1 MYFMNFLPII
11 DLHCHLD
18 GAISPEIVRQL
29 ADIQKISLPCM
40 SDAELENLISV
51 PGSCESLA
59 EFLKRFS
66 FPCSLM
72 QTEKGIAEAVRLVQ
86 EKMKSEGLEYLE
98 LRFAPQLHCR
108 NSLSQEAV
116 VKAALDGLCQSS
128 LHTNLILCCMR
139 GENTH
144 SENMET
150 VRLAETYLTEDGG
163 IVALDLAGAEAA
175 FPTADYT
182 AEFAAAREK
191 HIPFTIHAGEAAG
204 AESIRKAVEFGARRI
219 GHGVRLFEDAQLL
232 EEVIR
237 RKIPLEMAPTSN
249 RLTKAVRTMKEYPL
263 AEYLAKG
270 VTVTLNTDDP
280 AVCRTTLAG
289 EFAYIREEF
298 NSTDE
303 QLIQMQLNAVDAA
316 FTSQKTKDWLRQLC
330 IQ

>member
-1 MYFMNFLPII
+1 MNFLPFI

-18 GAISPEIVRQL
+18 GAISPEIARQL
-29 ADIQKISLPCM
+29 ADIQNISLPCA

-51 PGSCESLA
+51 PGSCGSLA
-59 EFLKRFS
+59 EFLKCFA

-116 VKAALDGLCQSS
+116 VKAALDGLCKSS

-144 SENMET
+144 TENMET

-182 AEFAAAREK
+182 AEFSAAHEK
-191 HIPFTIHAGEAAG
+191 HIPFTIHAGEADG
-204 AESIRKAVEFGARRI
+204 AESIRKAVSFGARRI
-219 GHGVRLFEDAQLL
+219 GHGVRLFEDARLL
-232 EEVIR
+232 EDIIKR
-237 RKIPLEMAPTSN
+237 QIPLEMAPTSN
-249 RLTKAVRTMKEYPL
+249 RLTKAVRNMKEYPL

-270 VTVTLNTDDP
+270 VKVTLNTDDP
-280 AVCRTTLAG
+280 SVCRTTLAG
-289 EFAYIREEF
+289 EYAYVRNEF
-298 NSTDE
+298 NITDE
-303 QLIQMQLNAVDAA
+303 QMIQMQLNAVDAA
-316 FTSQKTKDWLRQLC
+316 FTSQKIKAQLKKRFVR
-330 IQ
+330 